1 MHNDVDTCSQGLDRP
16 HGRTDVR
23 VGIGTFEPLW
33 FHGAGQND
41 GFLVDMAKWS
51 REIAKE
57 LAKKNDLGP
66 LTEDHW
72 KIIEYVQQFYSMNHI
87 GPPIVKISKS
97 TGFTSGYICQLFPC
111 GVAKGAYR
119 LAGLPRPS
127 GCL

>member
-1 MHNDVDTCSQGLDRP
+1 MSRLKD
-16 HGRTDVR
+16 
-23 VGIGTFEPLW
+23 
-33 FHGAGQND
+33 GQSHEDHD
-41 GFLVDMAKWS
+41 GFLVDMANWS

-57 LAKKNDLGP
+57 LARKNDLGP

-72 KIIEYVQQFYSMNHI
+72 KIIEYVQQFYHENHI

-97 TGFTSGYICQLFPC
+97 TGFTSKYICQLFPC
-111 GVAKGAYR
+111 GVARGAYR